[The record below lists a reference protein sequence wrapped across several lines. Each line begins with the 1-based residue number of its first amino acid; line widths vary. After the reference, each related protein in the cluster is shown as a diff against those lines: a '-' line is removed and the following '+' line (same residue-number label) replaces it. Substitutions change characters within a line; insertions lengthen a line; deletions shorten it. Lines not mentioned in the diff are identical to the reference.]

1 MTSDR
6 PFVNSVEA
14 LHRRI
19 KDVRHFLNPKLKSP
33 LKAVVILGSGLGA
46 LAENDAFNVQ
56 ERIAYQQIPHFPI
69 STVEGHAGEL
79 ILATLKGVPEP
90 ATIALM
96 KGRFHYYEGY
106 SMQEVVFPL
115 QALSYCGAET
125 VIISNAAGGLQ
136 QAFYPGALMWIND
149 QINLTGTNPL
159 IGTNP
164 DFLGP
169 RFFDMTSPF
178 CSELRHVA
186 MNHAQAQGFKLFE
199 GVYAGVT
206 GPAYE
211 TPAEIKM
218 MGLMGASAVGMST
231 VLEVLA
237 ARHAGMRIA
246 AISCISNLAAG
257 MQGKDLNHEEVM
269 AMATNSTVGLRF
281 QGLVIELLHHILA

>member
-1 MTSDR
+1 MTPS
-6 PFVNSVEA
+6 FHVLNTVED
-14 LHRRI
+14 LHNRI
-19 KDVRHFLNPKLKSP
+19 KEVRRFLVPKLRSP

-46 LAENDAFNVQ
+46 LAENEAFDVQ
-56 ERIAYQQIPHFPI
+56 ERIPYQQIPHFPI

-106 SMQEVVFPL
+106 SMQDVVFPL

-125 VIISNAAGGLQ
+125 VILSNAAGGMQ
-136 QAFYPGALMWIND
+136 KDFYPGVLMWIDD
-149 QINLTGTNPL
+149 QLNLTGTSPL
-159 IGTNP
+159 IGRNP

-178 CSELRHVA
+178 CKELKDVA
-186 MNHAQAQGFKLFE
+186 MNYAQEQGFKLFE

-218 MGLMGASAVGMST
+218 MTGMGASAVGMST
-231 VLEVLA
+231 VSEVLA

-257 MQGKDLNHEEVM
+257 MQGKDLYHEEVM

-281 QGLVIELLHHILA
+281 QGLVIELLHHVLA